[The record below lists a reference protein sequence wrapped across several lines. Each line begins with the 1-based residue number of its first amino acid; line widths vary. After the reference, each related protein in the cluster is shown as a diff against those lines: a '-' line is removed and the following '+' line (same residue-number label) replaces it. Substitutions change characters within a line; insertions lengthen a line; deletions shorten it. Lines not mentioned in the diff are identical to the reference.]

1 MTRFLSASLAIL
13 SAATTVSAF
22 SPSHH
27 QSVFRSY
34 GTSTTS
40 TYATEDTDFD
50 APIPAYPMS
59 GTAVLGKKNYSVFL
73 WSRASFDLV

>member
-27 QSVFRSY
+27 QSVFRY